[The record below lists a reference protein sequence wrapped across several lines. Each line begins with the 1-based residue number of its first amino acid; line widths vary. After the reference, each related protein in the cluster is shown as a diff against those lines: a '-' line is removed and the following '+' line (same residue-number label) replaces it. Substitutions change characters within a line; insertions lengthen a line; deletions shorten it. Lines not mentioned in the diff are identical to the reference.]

1 MNRTSKRKADIDLP
15 LVFESSDHFFNL
27 SQELLCLCSSE
38 GLIKRV
44 NPAWQNLLGYTEKEL
59 LESNFF
65 ELLQSSDV
73 EVFKQVLLSPGK
85 DFPLVRDMRLRNR
98 SGYYRMIS
106 WNISRSSE
114 ERLVYLS
121 GNIFI
126 PEKEPEKPVP
136 DGEIYFRS
144 LIENSLD
151 VKSILDEEGVFQ
163 YVSPSVFKMLGY
175 KPGELIG
182 KNLIRYTHPEDI
194 TRLIKIF
201 SKVVKTPESTSSVEF
216 RVRDKD
222 SKWHNIE
229 SMMRNMLH
237 NTSVRGVVVN
247 SRDITQRKDAENTIH
262 TLLSISKKLNS
273 TLNVDLLIDALVE
286 EAMKLTDSESG
297 CSGLKTAEGM
307 VCKKFFL
314 NGLAQDFEYCWT
326 PGAGIAGKLILNK
339 KPYITNNAAKD
350 HNILTEI
357 RDRFAI
363 KSGAFV
369 SILNSQ
375 GEVIGFLS
383 VYNKKSDNVFTEADK
398 EKLVALSQL
407 ASTAIQNAIA
417 YQKIQTAEFQLKNSR
432 EQLRRLSAHTQSA
445 REEERTRIS
454 REIHDEL
461 GQALTG
467 LKMDLS
473 WLDKKL
479 QSEGQQTET
488 VSEKINAMYSL
499 INETIKSVRKISS
512 ELRPGVLD
520 YLGIAAAIEW
530 QAQEFQHRTG
540 ITCRIISMP
549 KELELDQNFSTA
561 LFRIFQET
569 LTNIARHAS
578 ASLIEIRLMHEAG
591 NITLVIKDNG
601 RGITEEEILNTK
613 SFGLLGMRERAY
625 LLGGEFTIKG
635 KQGMGTTVTVTIPV
649 GNLKDKGGAL

>member
-1 MNRTSKRKADIDLP
+1 MNRTSKRKTDIDLP
-15 LVFESSDHFFNL
+15 LELESSDRFFNL
-27 SQELLCLCSSE
+27 SQELLCLCNSE
-38 GLIKRV
+38 GFIKKV
-44 NPAWQNLLGYTEKEL
+44 NPAWQKLLGYTEKEL

-65 ELLQSSDV
+65 ELLHSSDV
-73 EVFKQVLLSPGK
+73 AVFKKVLLSPDK
-85 DFPLVRDMRLRNR
+85 DFPMGIDMRLRNR
-98 SGYYRMIS
+98 SGNYRMAS

-114 ERLVYLS
+114 ERLVHLS
-121 GNIFI
+121 GNIFVT
-126 PEKEPEKPVP
+126 EKEPERPLP

-163 YVSPSVFKMLGY
+163 YVSPSVEKMLGY

-194 TRLIKIF
+194 TRLIKVF
-201 SKVVKTPESTSSVEF
+201 GKVVKTPESTSSVEF
-216 RVRDKD
+216 RVRDRQ
-222 SKWHNIE
+222 SKWHSIE
-229 SMMRNMLH
+229 SMMRNMRH
-237 NTSVRGVVVN
+237 NPSVRGIVVN

-273 TLNVDLLIDALVE
+273 TLNVDLLVDALVE

-307 VCKKFFL
+307 VCKKFFFD
-314 NGLAQDFEYCWT
+314 GEAQDFEYCWT
-326 PGAGIAGKLILNK
+326 PGKGIAGKLIINK
-339 KPYITNNAAKD
+339 NPYITNKAEKD
-350 HNILTEI
+350 PIMVPEI
-357 RDRFAI
+357 RERFSI
-363 KSGAFV
+363 KTGAFV

-383 VYNKKSDNVFTEADK
+383 VYNKRNDAVYNESDK

-479 QSEGQQTET
+479 QSEGQMQEAIT
-488 VSEKINAMYSL
+488 EKITAMYSL
-499 INETIKSVRKISS
+499 INATIKSVRKISS

-520 YLGIAAAIEW
+520 YLGISAAIEW
-530 QAQEFQHRTG
+530 QAQEFQNRTG
-540 ITCRIISMP
+540 ITCKITSMP

-578 ASLIEIRLMHEAG
+578 ATGIDVSLVHEKG
-591 NITLVIKDNG
+591 NIVLTIKDNG

-625 LLGGEFTIKG
+625 LLGGEFSIKG
-635 KQGMGTTVTVTIPV
+635 KPGKGTAVTVTIPV
-649 GNLKDKGGAL
+649 GDLKDKGGAV

>member
-1 MNRTSKRKADIDLP
+1 MNRTSKRKTDIDLP
-15 LVFESSDHFFNL
+15 LVLQSSDHFFNL
-27 SQELLCLCSSE
+27 SQELLCLCNSE

-44 NPAWQNLLGYTEKEL
+44 NPAWQKTLGYTEKEL

-65 ELLQSSDV
+65 ELLHSGDIELMKSI
-73 EVFKQVLLSPGK
+73 LMSP
-85 DFPLVRDMRLRNR
+85 DINFPVKTEMRLRNR
-98 SGYYRMIS
+98 SGHYRMVS
-106 WNISRSSE
+106 WIISRSSE
-114 ERLVYLS
+114 EGLIYLS
-121 GNIFI
+121 GNIFLT
-126 PEKEPEKPVP
+126 EKEPERPIP

-151 VKSILDEEGVFQ
+151 VKSIFDEEGVFQ
-163 YVSPSVFKMLGY
+163 YVSPSVEKMLGY

-182 KNLIRYTHPEDI
+182 KNLIRFTHPEDI
-194 TRLIKIF
+194 TRLIKVF
-201 SKVVKTPESTSSVEF
+201 GKVVKTPESTSSVEF
-216 RVRDKD
+216 RVRDKEF
-222 SKWHNIE
+222 KWHSIE

-237 NTSVRGVVVN
+237 NPSVRGVVVN

-273 TLNVDLLIDALVE
+273 TLNVDLLVEALVE
-286 EAMKLTDSESG
+286 EALKLSDSESG
-297 CSGLKTAEGM
+297 CAGLKTAEGM
-307 VCKKFFL
+307 VCKKFFF
-314 NGLAQDFEYCWT
+314 NGVAQDFEYCWT
-326 PGAGIAGKLILNK
+326 PGMGIAGRLIVNK
-339 KPYITNNAAKD
+339 SPYITNNALKD
-350 HNILTEI
+350 PIILPEI
-357 RDRFAI
+357 RDRFSI
-363 KSGAFV
+363 KSGAYV

-375 GEVIGFLS
+375 GDVIGFLS
-383 VYNKKSDNVFTEADK
+383 VYNKKNDMNFTEADK
-398 EKLVALSQL
+398 EKLVALAQL

-479 QSEGQQTET
+479 QAEGQPAEAVT
-488 VSEKINAMYSL
+488 EKINAMYSL
-499 INETIKSVRKISS
+499 INATIKSVRKISS

-520 YLGIAAAIEW
+520 YLGISAAIEW
-530 QAQEFQHRTG
+530 QAQEFQNRTG
-540 ITCRIISMP
+540 IACRIVAMP

-578 ASLIEIRLMHEAG
+578 ATKIEISLVHESG
-591 NITLVIKDNG
+591 NIILVIKDNG

-625 LLGGEFTIKG
+625 LLGGEFSIKG
-635 KQGMGTTVTVTIPV
+635 TPGKGTTVTVTIPV
-649 GNLKDKGGAL
+649 GDLKDKGGAV